1 MTTAE
6 KLAKQQRRR
15 LQTLS
20 GKDARALVIDI
31 VAQLDGVEWSP
42 DTLDAIAS
50 LLRARGFTIAE
61 ANTLIPGTLTE
72 DTDSRTTST
81 RRTP

>member
-1 MTTAE
+1 MKAE
-6 KLAKQQRRR
+6 RLARQQRRR

-42 DTLDAIAS
+42 DTLDNIAR
-50 LLRARGFTIAE
+50 LLRARGFTIADS
-61 ANTLIPGTLTE
+61 APGTLTE
-72 DTDSRTTST
+72 DTSTGRTS
-81 RRTP
+81 